1 MIPNVNV
8 WPTNGCYV
16 QHHTGS
22 PLLSLRHL
30 CVLRI
35 SAGDALAIGLLY
47 ASRVSLAVGL
57 EPPGELP
64 CWPCSHLPFIH
75 SFIHSEDLYSA
86 SSRDSYSEALP
97 AQPRTKKKDLREM

>member
-35 SAGDALAIGLLY
+35 SGGNALAIGLLC

-64 CWPCSHLPFIH
+64 CWPCSHLPVTKRGGRTVRCEHGPPI
-75 SFIHSEDLYSA
+75 
-86 SSRDSYSEALP
+86 SRRCDSKTRKSCWFSVN
-97 AQPRTKKKDLREM
+97 RTK